1 MNLAPCGDND
11 GGLVVLKG
19 GHEISKEYH
28 DAFRQ
33 EERGFRWT
41 NEVRRSPASSADG
54 SAYRTHAY
62 RCTFSKTLDCNGCRS
77 VATNGS
83 RSTASPVIWFC
94 VRGEVVEALL
104 L

>member
-28 DAFRQ
+28 DVFRQ

-41 NEVRRSPASSADG
+41 NEV
-54 SAYRTHAY
+54 
-62 RCTFSKTLDCNGCRS
+62 
-77 VATNGS
+77 S
-83 RSTASPVIWFC
+83 RLKGKVE
-94 VRGEVVEALL
+94 VRN
-104 L
+104 

>member
-19 GHEISKEYH
+19 GHAISKEYH

-41 NEVRRSPASSADG
+41 NEVSRLTRENAI
-54 SAYRTHAY
+54 
-62 RCTFSKTLDCNGCRS
+62 KTD
-77 VATNGS
+77 
-83 RSTASPVIWFC
+83 
-94 VRGEVVEALL
+94 
-104 L
+104 